1 MATTEYWAEAVI
13 VREQRTMFAPTLDD
27 MIDEDHEVRLL
38 DEALRK
44 LDWTE
49 WEDVYKRERGQP
61 PIHPRVIAGL
71 WLYGM
76 MRRIRT
82 SRFLE
87 YACRHN
93 IDFIWL
99 AEGHTPDRSK
109 LAELDL
115 QIEAMMNDVAAAETA
130 AGDSGGTTL
139 PESLATSKQRRD
151 KLSEKLEAVR
161 AKDEA
166 RKKDGVNPDSDR
178 TLRVETVRLFK
189 LRSCQIVLL
198 CGSNCRV

>member
-1 MATTEYWAEAVI
+1 M
-13 VREQRTMFAPTLDD
+13 RMGL
-27 MIDEDHEVRLL
+27 VRLGTVAF
-38 DEALRK
+38 DA
-44 LDWTE
+44 T
-49 WEDVYKRERGQP
+49 
-61 PIHPRVIAGL
+61 RVKSAN
-71 WLYGM
+71 
-76 MRRIRT
+76 
-82 SRFLE
+82 SRFNTLTAATIE
-87 YACRHN
+87 KR
-93 IDFIWL
+93 
-99 AEGHTPDRSK
+99 

-115 QIEAMMNDVAAAETA
+115 QIEATMNDVAAAETA

-151 KLSEKLEAVR
+151 KLSEALEAVR

-198 CGSNCRV
+198 RGSNCRV

>member
-1 MATTEYWAEAVI
+1 
-13 VREQRTMFAPTLDD
+13 
-27 MIDEDHEVRLL
+27 
-38 DEALRK
+38 
-44 LDWTE
+44 
-49 WEDVYKRERGQP
+49 
-61 PIHPRVIAGL
+61 
-71 WLYGM
+71 

-99 AEGHTPDRSK
+99 AEGHTPDHSK

-151 KLSEKLEAVR
+151 KLSEALEAVR

-189 LRSCQIVLL
+189 LRSCEIVLL
-198 CGSNCRV
+198 RRSNCRV